1 MENKI
6 LEIMKEVFDTSDID
20 TSCSQDSCENWDSL
34 HHLMLISELEE
45 AFDVE
50 FDPEEMAEMKSYAK
64 VKEALDKKRS

>member
-1 MENKI
+1 
-6 LEIMKEVFDTSDID
+6 MKEVFDTSDID

-50 FDPEEMAEMKSYAK
+50 FDPEEIAEMKSYAK